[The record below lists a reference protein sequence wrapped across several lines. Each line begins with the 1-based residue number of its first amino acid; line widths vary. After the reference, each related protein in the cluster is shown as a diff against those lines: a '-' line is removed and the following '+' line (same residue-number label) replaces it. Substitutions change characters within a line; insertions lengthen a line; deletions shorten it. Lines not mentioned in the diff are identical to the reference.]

1 MKHPLH
7 VTLVALETDLEDM
20 LRKINPPE
28 ANWKWTL
35 HFFILVVL
43 FLDCKMFLPVI
54 QVHPFRE
61 EWSQRRSIRS
71 QLLMRGNPS
80 STETTPFMCPTGH
93 WRISPDYSINNDW
106 TFSSGSECN
115 NRIVLLIN
123 YQKMETEMSVIKCA
137 PTELISLSYFVW
149 YDMKNFENTKIK

>member
-7 VTLVALETDLEDM
+7 VVALETDLEEM

-54 QVHPFRE
+54 QVHPFKE
-61 EWSQRRSIRS
+61 ERSQRRSIRG

-93 WRISPDYSINNDW
+93 WRISPDYSIKNDW
-106 TFSSGSECN
+106 TFSSGSECH
-115 NRIVLLIN
+115 NRNGNGNVRHQMSTNWADLI
-123 YQKMETEMSVIKCA
+123 
-137 PTELISLSYFVW
+137 ELFCMIW
-149 YDMKNFENTKIK
+149 YEKLWKYKNKIQ